1 MNYQNRMIRLTT
13 AWFCLCLGLLLLSG
27 CPASGLH
34 NNIFYKGNIKYKIGD
49 LGEDWRPIEIS
60 ENDIAYYNSS
70 FSAIIQ
76 INSTCRSDYEDVSLS
91 ILLGHLLYGLTDRK
105 VIREEKRM
113 IDNRDALYTELNAN
127 LDGVSIQAALL
138 VLKKNECIYD
148 FAYMTRPWN
157 FGRGI
162 GDFHR
167 LIYGFRVLS

>member
-1 MNYQNRMIRLTT
+1 
-13 AWFCLCLGLLLLSG
+13 
-27 CPASGLH
+27 
-34 NNIFYKGNIKYKIGD
+34 
-49 LGEDWRPIEIS
+49 
-60 ENDIAYYNSS
+60 
-70 FSAIIQ
+70 
-76 INSTCRSDYEDVSLS
+76 
-91 ILLGHLLYGLTDRK
+91 
-105 VIREEKRM
+105 M